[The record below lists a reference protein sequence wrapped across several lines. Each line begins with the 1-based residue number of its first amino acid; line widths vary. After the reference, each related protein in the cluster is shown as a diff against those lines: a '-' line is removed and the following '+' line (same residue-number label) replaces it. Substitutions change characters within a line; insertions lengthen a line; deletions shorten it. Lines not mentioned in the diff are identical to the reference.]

1 MIRST
6 SRLTTLLAV
15 GVLALAGC
23 TGGGDDPSPSPTDQA
38 ESQPASDGGA
48 GSTYPTSGSDEGGS
62 EKKSEDCKADDRD
75 QDIPKKAPKADAWP
89 NVNGVGVPVS
99 NKYGPTQRD
108 GEVWSCFAH
117 SPTGALF
124 AASYLQAGITSASVR
139 EAYITDDPAVEDG
152 DGDASTDT
160 VMRGFRITSYD
171 DDEATVEL
179 VYETSS
185 DGQSGLAAMPVTL
198 HWSDDQWTSTQ
209 SDFAAA
215 SPHSITGLT
224 GYTQWSINS

>member
-38 ESQPASDGGA
+38 ASQPASDGEA
-48 GSTYPTSGSDEGGS
+48 GSTYPTSGSDAGGS
-62 EKKSEDCKADDRD
+62 EIEPEDCKIDNSD
-75 QDIPKKAPKADAWP
+75 QSIPKEAPEADAWP
-89 NVNGVGVPVS
+89 NVNGIGVPVS
-99 NKYGPTQRD
+99 DKYGPTQRD

-124 AASYLQAGITSASVR
+124 AAAYLQAGITSAAVR
-139 EAYITDDPAVEDG
+139 EAYITDDPGVEDG
-152 DGDASTDT
+152 DGEASTDT
-160 VMRGFRITSYD
+160 VMRGYRITSYD
-171 DDEATVEL
+171 DDEVTVDL
-179 VYETSS
+179 VYDTSS
-185 DGQSGLAAMPVTL
+185 NGQSGLVAMPVTL
-198 HWSDDQWTSTQ
+198 HWTDGEWTSTQ

-224 GYTQWSINS
+224 GYTQWSVGS